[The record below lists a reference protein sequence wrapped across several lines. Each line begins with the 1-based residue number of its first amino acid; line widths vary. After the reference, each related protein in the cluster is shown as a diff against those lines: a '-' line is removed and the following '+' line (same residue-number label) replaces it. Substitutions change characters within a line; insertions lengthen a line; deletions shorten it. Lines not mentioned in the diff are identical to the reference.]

1 MRGRSSEAA
10 PEILRFPGR
19 ENFDLRTWNFRLAV
33 RRGVDLATLIAS
45 MSEPS
50 ELPDADFDTQLRGLF
65 QEAQERIQCR
75 AAASAA
81 LRPEPEKEKP
91 RDDEER
97 ALRTY
102 ASLPQML
109 RPMVL
114 GLEAVSRATGENQT
128 ALSRIEKTASESA
141 EAQRS
146 IPQLIVSLEA
156 LLEQKNGVSQRMF
169 DALHEELKGYKD
181 GFLMESVLRPI
192 VRDLISLYD
201 DLSTIHRQMQECVRT
216 VVEADR
222 GLLGARLET
231 IDTNI
236 EHHCGF
242 VLEILERLE
251 VTMMP
256 MGEGK
261 LDKQTQRAV
270 ALEQAETPE
279 QDMTVVRTLKRG
291 FIWKERVLRAEE
303 VLMRK
308 WKDGSQAAD
317 SQK

>member
-1 MRGRSSEAA
+1 
-10 PEILRFPGR
+10 
-19 ENFDLRTWNFRLAV
+19 
-33 RRGVDLATLIAS
+33 
-45 MSEPS
+45 MSEPT
-50 ELPDADFDTQLRGLF
+50 ELPDADLDTQLRGLF
-65 QEAQERIQCR
+65 QEAEERIQGR
-75 AAASAA
+75 AAAKIAP
-81 LRPEPEKEKP
+81 RVEPEKM
-91 RDDEER
+91 RADEER

-109 RPMVL
+109 KPMVL

-128 ALSRIEKTASESA
+128 VLQRIDKVAMESA

-146 IPQLIVSLEA
+146 IPQLVSSLEA
-156 LLEQKNGVSQRMF
+156 LLEQRNGVSQRMF

-201 DLSTIHRQMQECVRT
+201 DLSTIHRQMQDCVRAVPEGNGG
-216 VVEADR
+216 VVSE
-222 GLLGARLET
+222 RLRT

-236 EHHCGF
+236 EHHCEF
-242 VLEILERLE
+242 VIEILERLE

-256 MGEGK
+256 MGGGRLNK
-261 LDKQTQRAV
+261 KTQRAV
-270 ALEQAETPE
+270 AIEPTESEE

-291 FIWKERVLRAEE
+291 FVWKERVIRAEE

-308 WKDGSQAAD
+308 WKDGANATASD
-317 SQK
+317 SQF

>member
-1 MRGRSSEAA
+1 
-10 PEILRFPGR
+10 
-19 ENFDLRTWNFRLAV
+19 
-33 RRGVDLATLIAS
+33 
-45 MSEPS
+45 MSEPT

-65 QEAQERIQCR
+65 QEAEERIQGR
-75 AAASAA
+75 AAAKAPP
-81 LRPEPEKEKP
+81 RIEPEKGST
-91 RDDEER
+91 RADEER
-97 ALRTY
+97 VLRNY
-102 ASLPQML
+102 ATLPQML

-128 ALSRIEKTASESA
+128 VLQRIDKAAAESA

-146 IPQLIVSLEA
+146 IPQLVSSLEA
-156 LLEQKNGVSQRMF
+156 LLEQRNGVSQRMF

-201 DLSTIHRQMQECVRT
+201 DLSAIHRQMQECVRAAAANEQGS
-216 VVEADR
+216 VNEQIK
-222 GLLGARLET
+222 T

-251 VTMMP
+251 VTLMP
-256 MGEGK
+256 VGVGK
-261 LDKQTQRAV
+261 LDKKTQRAV
-270 ALEQAETPE
+270 ALEPADSQE

-291 FIWKERVLRAEE
+291 FVWKERVIRAEE

-308 WKDGSQAAD
+308 WKEGASAPAAD
-317 SQK
+317 SQ

>member
-1 MRGRSSEAA
+1 
-10 PEILRFPGR
+10 
-19 ENFDLRTWNFRLAV
+19 
-33 RRGVDLATLIAS
+33 

-65 QEAQERIQCR
+65 QEAEERIQGR

-81 LRPEPEKEKP
+81 SRLEPEKDAT
-91 RDDEER
+91 RVDEER
-97 ALRTY
+97 VLRTY

-114 GLEAVSRATGENQT
+114 GLEAVSRATGESQT
-128 ALSRIEKTASESA
+128 VLHRIEKNATESA

-146 IPQLIVSLEA
+146 IPHLIMSLEA

-216 VVEADR
+216 VGETDS
-222 GLLGARLET
+222 GLLSERLGT

-251 VTMMP
+251 VTMLP
-256 MGEGK
+256 VGEGK

-270 ALEQAETPE
+270 ALESAETRE

-308 WKDGSQAAD
+308 WRDGSPSAD